1 MEGKISSLVLLF
13 HTFAESG
20 FRESVLSQHAYKGS
34 TLRRTPQPLS
44 DPPAPSSSYRDSLKD
59 AQSRVLGSTSFRRR
73 DLSSSSSGLLS
84 PTSYLSLE
92 KRGPKTKP
100 KPQCPVPTSGPPPL
114 ASPHTPR
121 ERHTVGPP
129 ARPAAAPAAG
139 PPLLGRVC
147 GRKRL
152 SVQQKKRS
160 YSEPDSLHEVGV
172 SDPETSA
179 LFRRGGTAGIIY

>member
-1 MEGKISSLVLLF
+1 MCACECFFVLF
-13 HTFAESG
+13 EFCIHF
-20 FRESVLSQHAYKGS
+20 SVCFGVSPRSPGVAC
-34 TLRRTPQPLS
+34 
-44 DPPAPSSSYRDSLKD
+44 DRD
-59 AQSRVLGSTSFRRR
+59 
-73 DLSSSSSGLLS
+73 
-84 PTSYLSLE
+84 
-92 KRGPKTKP
+92 
-100 KPQCPVPTSGPPPL
+100 
-114 ASPHTPR
+114 
-121 ERHTVGPP
+121 
-129 ARPAAAPAAG
+129 PAAG